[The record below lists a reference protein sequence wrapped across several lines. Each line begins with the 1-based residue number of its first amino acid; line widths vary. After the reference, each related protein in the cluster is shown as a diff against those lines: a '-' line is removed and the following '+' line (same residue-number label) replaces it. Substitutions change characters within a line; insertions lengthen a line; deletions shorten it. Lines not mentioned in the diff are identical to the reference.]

1 MNDID
6 VSVVIGFRDWG
17 AERVRRSAQSILTAF
32 DGVPG
37 EVIISDYGSKDPEP
51 ARVIAGELGAKHVY
65 TSGDT
70 VWSRS
75 RALNAGFAI
84 AEGQLLISTD
94 ADMLF
99 SPRSMRRIVETAHEA
114 GKCALFLQ
122 CRDLPETL
130 GDGFFAENSE
140 IDWDLLEKEGRL
152 RPRWGMG
159 GMMAISAE
167 GFATIRGFDERL
179 HTYGGEDLDFAQ
191 RARRAGFRTVW
202 VDDPDVRMYHMWH
215 PPTLRTVEQTEAGK
229 AAVAFNRNIVY
240 NDKSYVRNIVSWP
253 HAAADRAPLVS
264 VVYATK
270 GRAELLGESLRSVLT
285 QSVQDFEVIVVDDGP
300 EDDSTLRMVESFGD
314 PRLRYFRQGPK
325 GISAARNLALDHTRG
340 SFTAVMDDDD
350 LMPPKRLEWQLEA
363 ITPEFVG
370 CGGSFMNFDDET
382 GERQVIISKNPSL
395 AQTVEKGGAPGH
407 GTWLLRTDVM
417 RTIRY
422 DENITSGV
430 DNNFFL
436 RLLRSGY
443 KVTHCGK
450 PILLRRLHRRQVTA
464 VDVARQGDAARQA
477 LRYLQFGHTSWHAS
491 KLAEDARKNA
501 WPKTAPREDMLRSV
515 EAYLP
520 DHLVSRD
527 AFIKLSEPLEETP
540 SFDGTPSLQVI
551 RRDGEIVSSRLQV
564 RTASYRDLVTLAGL
578 GTDLTAA
585 IFDPEAIDATERQE
599 RPSWL
604 LQVLAYH
611 QSAEPT
617 EELLLVE
624 RGESTEARVEDATS
638 YSMDDGETVHDLIVS
653 TSHPAEPRN
662 TRPWLLLGQT
672 AEEYWA

>member
-1 MNDID
+1 MSNID

-17 AERVRRSAQSILTAF
+17 AERIRRSVQSILTAF

-37 EVIISDYGSKDPEP
+37 EVIISDYGSTDPEP
-51 ARVIAGELGAKHVY
+51 TRVVAEELGTKHVY
-65 TSGDT
+65 TAGDS

-75 RALNAGFAI
+75 RALNAGFAV
-84 AEGQLLISTD
+84 AEGKLLISTD

-99 SPRSMRRIVETAHEA
+99 SPRSMRRIVETAQEA

-122 CRDLPETL
+122 CRDLPDTM
-130 GDGFFAENSE
+130 GDDFFAESPT
-140 IDWDLLEKEGRL
+140 IDWDLLETEGRL

-159 GMMAISAE
+159 GMMAISAQ

-215 PPTLRTVEQTEAGK
+215 PPTLRAVEQTEAGK
-229 AAVAFNRNIVY
+229 AAVAHNRNIVY

-270 GRAELLGESLRSVLT
+270 DRAELLGESLRSVLM

-300 EDDSTLRMVESFGD
+300 EDDSTLRMVESFRD
-314 PRLRYFRQGPK
+314 PRLRYFRQEPR
-325 GISAARNLALDHTRG
+325 GISAARNLALDQTRG

-350 LMPPKRLEWQLEA
+350 LMPPRRLEWQLEA

-370 CGGSFMNFDDET
+370 SGGSFVNFDDES

-395 AQTVEKGGAPGH
+395 AHAVEKGGAPGH
-407 GTWLLRTDVM
+407 GTWMIRTDVM

-422 DENITSGV
+422 DEAITSGV

-450 PILLRRLHRRQVTA
+450 PVLLRRLHGSQVTA
-464 VDVARQGDAARQA
+464 VDSTRQGDAARQA
-477 LRYLQFGHTSWHAS
+477 LRFLQFGHTSWHAT
-491 KLAEDARKNA
+491 KLAEDAKTSA

-520 DHLVSRD
+520 DHLVTRD
-527 AFIKLSEPLEETP
+527 AFVNMTMPLEKTP
-540 SFDGTPSLQVI
+540 TFDGTPSTEVI

-564 RTASYRDLVTLAGL
+564 HKASYRDLVALAGL
-578 GTDLTAA
+578 GTDLVAA
-585 IFDPEAIDATERQE
+585 ISSPEAGAVQTH
-599 RPSWL
+599 PSWM

-611 QSAEPT
+611 QALTPPED
-617 EELLLVE
+617 LLVVE
-624 RGESTEARVEDATS
+624 RDPSTEAEKDVTS
-638 YSMDDGETVHDLIVS
+638 YSMEDGKTVQELIVS
-653 TSHPAEPRN
+653 TINPAEARN
-662 TRPWLLLGQT
+662 SRPWLLIGQT
-672 AEEYWA
+672 AEDYWA

>member
-1 MNDID
+1 MNDIE

-17 AERVRRSAQSILTAF
+17 AERIRRSAQSILTAF

-37 EVIISDYGSKDPEP
+37 EVIISDYGSEDPEP
-51 ARVIAGELGAKHVY
+51 TRAIAEQLGIKHVY
-65 TSGDT
+65 TPGDP

-99 SPRSMRRIVETAHEA
+99 SPRSMRRIVETAKEA

-122 CRDLPETL
+122 CRDLPDTM
-130 GDGFFAENSE
+130 GDDYFAQNPT
-140 IDWDLLEKEGRL
+140 IDWALLEREGRL

-159 GMMAISAE
+159 GMMAINAQ

-202 VDDPDVRMYHMWH
+202 VDDPEVRMYHMWH
-215 PPTLRTVEQTEAGK
+215 SPTLRTVEQSEAGK
-229 AAVAFNRNIVY
+229 AAVAYNRNIVY
-240 NDKSYVRNIVSWP
+240 NDKTYVRNVLDWP
-253 HAAADRAPLVS
+253 HGAADRAPLVS

-300 EDDSTLRMVESFGD
+300 EDDSTLHMVKSFQD
-314 PRLRYFRQGPK
+314 PRLRYFRQEAK
-325 GISAARNLALDHTRG
+325 GISAARNFALDNSRG
-340 SFTAVMDDDD
+340 NFTAVMDDDD
-350 LMPPKRLEWQLEA
+350 LMPPRRLEWQLEA
-363 ITPEFVG
+363 ISPEFVG
-370 CGGSFMNFDDET
+370 SCGSFMNFDDET
-382 GERQVIISKNPSL
+382 GERQVIISKNPGL
-395 AQTVEKGGAPGH
+395 AHAVEKGGAPGH
-407 GTWLLRTDVM
+407 GTWMLRTDVM

-422 DENITSGV
+422 DETITSGV

-450 PILLRRLHRRQVTA
+450 PVLLRRLHRKQVTA
-464 VDVARQGDAARQA
+464 VDSVRQGDAARQA

-491 KLAEDARKNA
+491 KLAEEAKSSA
-501 WPKTAPREDMLRSV
+501 WPKTASREDMLKSV

-520 DHLVSRD
+520 DHLVTRD
-527 AFIKLSEPLEETP
+527 ASINLTAALEEIPT
-540 SFDGTPSLQVI
+540 FDGTPFVQVI
-551 RRDGEIVSSRLQV
+551 RREGEIVSARLQV
-564 RTASYRDLVTLAGL
+564 RLASYRDLVSLAGL
-578 GTDLTAA
+578 GNDLAAA
-585 IFDPEAIDATERQE
+585 IFEPDAEEAQV
-599 RPSWL
+599 RPSWV

-611 QSAEPT
+611 QAVTPPG
-617 EELLLVE
+617 ELLLIHRDASTDSPVE
-624 RGESTEARVEDATS
+624 GGTTYTMEDS
-638 YSMDDGETVHDLIVS
+638 ETVQELIVS
-653 TSHPAEPRN
+653 TTARAEARN
-662 TRPWLLLGQT
+662 KKPWLLFGQT

>member
-1 MNDID
+1 MSDID

-17 AERVRRSAQSILTAF
+17 AERIRRSAQSILTAF
-32 DGVPG
+32 DGVRG
-37 EVIISDYGSKDPEP
+37 EVIISDYGSEDPEP
-51 ARVIAGELGAKHVY
+51 TRVIAEELGTKHVY
-65 TSGDT
+65 TPGDP

-84 AEGQLLISTD
+84 AEGELLISTD

-99 SPRSMRRIVETAHEA
+99 SPQSMRRIVETAQEA

-122 CRDLPETL
+122 CRDLPDTL
-130 GDGFFAENSE
+130 GDDYFAESLE
-140 IDWDLLEKEGRL
+140 IDWDLLEREGRL

-167 GFATIRGFDERL
+167 GFGTIRGFDERL

-229 AAVAFNRNIVY
+229 AAVAYNRNIVY
-240 NDKSYVRNIVSWP
+240 NDKSYVRNILNRSY
-253 HAAADRAPLVS
+253 AAAGHAPLVS

-285 QSVQDFEVIVVDDGP
+285 QSVQDFEVIIVDDGP
-300 EDDSTLRMVESFGD
+300 EDDSTLHMVESFQD
-314 PRLRYFRQGPK
+314 PRLRYFRQEPN
-325 GISAARNLALDHTRG
+325 GISAARNLALENTRG

-350 LMPPKRLEWQLEA
+350 LMPPRRLEWQLEA

-370 CGGSFMNFDDET
+370 SGGSFMNFDDET

-395 AQTVEKGGAPGH
+395 AQAIEKGGAPGH
-407 GTWLLRTDVM
+407 GTWMLRTDVM
-417 RTIRY
+417 RTLRY
-422 DENITSGV
+422 DEAITSGV

-450 PILLRRLHRRQVTA
+450 PILLRRLHRKQVTA
-464 VDVARQGDAARQA
+464 VDSTRQGDAARQA
-477 LRYLQFGHTSWHAS
+477 LRYLQFGHTSWHTT
-491 KLAEDARKNA
+491 KLAEDAKSNA
-501 WPKTAPREDMLRSV
+501 WPKTAPREDMLKSV
-515 EAYLP
+515 EAYMP
-520 DHLVSRD
+520 DHLVTRD
-527 AFIKLSEPLEETP
+527 AFVNLTAELETIP
-540 SFDGTPSLQVI
+540 TFDGTPFAQVI
-551 RRDGEIVSSRLQV
+551 RRDGEIVSARLQV

-585 IFDPEAIDATERQE
+585 IANPDAGEVQAH
-599 RPSWL
+599 PSWV

-611 QSAEPT
+611 QAAAPA
-617 EELLLVE
+617 EELLLVD
-624 RGESTEARVEDATS
+624 RGARIEAKAEDATS
-638 YSMDDGETVHDLIVS
+638 YTMKDGGTVQELIVS
-653 TSHPAEPRN
+653 TTARAEPRSVK
-662 TRPWLLLGQT
+662 PWLLLGQN

>member
-1 MNDID
+1 MSDIE

-17 AERVRRSAQSILTAF
+17 AERIRRSAQSILTAF
-32 DGVPG
+32 DGMPG
-37 EVIISDYGSKDPEP
+37 EVIISDYGSEDPEP
-51 ARVIAGELGAKHVY
+51 TRAIAEGLGIKHVY
-65 TSGDT
+65 TSGDP

-99 SPRSMRRIVETAHEA
+99 SPRSMRRIVETAKEA

-122 CRDLPETL
+122 CRDLPDTL
-130 GDGFFAENSE
+130 GNDYFAENPA
-140 IDWDLLEKEGRL
+140 IDWTLLEREGRL

-202 VDDPDVRMYHMWH
+202 VDDPEVRMYHMWH

-229 AAVAFNRNIVY
+229 AAVAYNRNIVY
-240 NDKSYVRNIVSWP
+240 NDKSYVRNILNWP
-253 HAAADRAPLVS
+253 HAAPDRPPLVS

-270 GRAELLGESLRSVLT
+270 DRAELLGESLRSVLT

-300 EDDSTLRMVESFGD
+300 EDDSTLRMVESFRD
-314 PRLRYFRQGPK
+314 PRLRYFRQESK
-325 GISAARNLALDHTRG
+325 GISAARNLALDNTRG
-340 SFTAVMDDDD
+340 NFTAVMDDDD
-350 LMPPKRLEWQLEA
+350 LMPPRRLEWQLEA

-370 CGGSFMNFDDET
+370 SGGSFMNFDDET
-382 GERQVIISKNPSL
+382 GERQVIISKNPGL
-395 AQTVEKGGAPGH
+395 AHAVEKGGAPGH
-407 GTWLLRTDVM
+407 GTWMLRTDVM
-417 RTIRY
+417 RTLRY
-422 DENITSGV
+422 DEAITSGV

-450 PILLRRLHRRQVTA
+450 PILLRRLHRKQVTA
-464 VDVARQGDAARQA
+464 VDSARQGDAARQA
-477 LRYLQFGHTSWHAS
+477 LRFLQFGHTSWHTS
-491 KLAEDARKNA
+491 KLAEDAKSNA
-501 WPKTAPREDMLRSV
+501 WPKTAPREDMLKSV
-515 EAYLP
+515 EAYMP
-520 DHLVSRD
+520 DHLVTRD
-527 AFIKLSEPLEETP
+527 AFVNLTSPLETIP
-540 SFDGTPSLQVI
+540 TFDGTPFLKVI
-551 RRDGEIVSSRLQV
+551 RRDGEIVSARLEV

-585 IFDPEAIDATERQE
+585 ISDPDSDETQAS
-599 RPSWL
+599 PSWV

-611 QSAEPT
+611 QAATSTDEI
-617 EELLLVE
+617 LLVDRDSSSGDGAE
-624 RGESTEARVEDATS
+624 GTTS
-638 YSMDDGETVHDLIVS
+638 YTMEDGETVQELIVS
-653 TSHPAEPRN
+653 TTAKGKPTNEK
-662 TRPWLLLGQT
+662 PWLLFGQT
-672 AEEYWA
+672 AEEYWT